1 MSPMTTV
8 HILTVVMSLF
18 LCCFSSIIRHEL
30 HLSAL
35 RSSLTILYNCKDIIQ
50 VQVILQSVDPLP
62 LEIVIFLFLCVNGLY
77 PDQPNLLNIQLKPSK
92 GRMVG
97 VEAGGQGQYF
107 KKIPF
112 GCFSRKEE
120 YQCHRVANLCMQCF
134 LLVRAVKD
142 KIDINEE
149 FEILLEGKCILPS
162 QPIFMSV
169 SLKQ

>member
-50 VQVILQSVDPLP
+50 DQVILQSVDPLP
-62 LEIVIFLFLCVNGLY
+62 LEIVMFLFLCVNGLY

-97 VEAGGQGQYF
+97 VEARRPQEGRDNIFREKNTFWLFLKEGRVLVSQGSKPIYAV
-107 KKIPF
+107 
-112 GCFSRKEE
+112 FSA
-120 YQCHRVANLCMQCF
+120 CACC
-134 LLVRAVKD
+134 
-142 KIDINEE
+142 
-149 FEILLEGKCILPS
+149 EG
-162 QPIFMSV
+162 
-169 SLKQ
+169 

>member
-77 PDQPNLLNIQLKPSK
+77 PDQPNLLNI
-92 GRMVG
+92 
-97 VEAGGQGQYF
+97 
-107 KKIPF
+107 
-112 GCFSRKEE
+112 
-120 YQCHRVANLCMQCF
+120 
-134 LLVRAVKD
+134 
-142 KIDINEE
+142 
-149 FEILLEGKCILPS
+149 
-162 QPIFMSV
+162 
-169 SLKQ
+169 